1 METAL
6 NIENDVFDAIISM
19 CSARILCRLRF
30 VSNNRKT
37 PKQSIKKVLQEAIS
51 SPEQLK
57 DKKLRK
63 LFPIAKLF
71 VERAKEVMKLADSR
85 AKHQTTA

>member
-1 METAL
+1 
-6 NIENDVFDAIISM
+6 M

-30 VSNNRKT
+30 VSNNQKT
-37 PKQSIKKVLQEAIS
+37 PKQSIKKVLPEAIS

-63 LFPIAKLF
+63 LFPITKLF
-71 VERAKEVMKLADSR
+71 VERAKEVMKLVDS
-85 AKHQTTA
+85 